1 MEKNYVELLQGN
13 TRFQS
18 TAEQVISYDF
28 AEKKIEI
35 LYDFTASEY
44 AELIRKYHFEELLPL
59 SDAEKVRWLLKW
71 VNTHVRHRGNYDNS
85 DVQDALTLLEICCG
99 KDFDGNCDNEADRA
113 RGVNC
118 LALSIILCECLL
130 AVGVKAR
137 VVYMMPWAVDD
148 GDNHVVVEAF
158 VTEWNKWVML
168 DATYGSYCV
177 NEAGVVLN
185 LGEMRVCI
193 CRGEDYSFSE
203 GMNYNGDTNLDLVD
217 IREYYAKNLFFLRC
231 KSKQGYGAHREYGN
245 MLEIAPVGFVVRERM
260 VKNINYRIQEYG
272 ECEIFR
278 KWLQYEASA
287 KHVYIDMEQFYG

>member
-1 MEKNYVELLQGN
+1 MEKNYVELLQEN

-85 DVQDALTLLEICCG
+85 DVQDALTLLDVSKC
-99 KDFDGNCDNEADRA
+99 F
-113 RGVNC
+113 GVNC
-118 LALSIILCECLL
+118 LAMSIILCECLL

-137 VVYMMPWAVDD
+137 VVYMMPRAVED

-158 VTEWNKWVML
+158 VTEWSKWVML
-168 DATYGSYCV
+168 DVTYGSYCINKV
-177 NEAGVVLN
+177 GIALN
-185 LGEMRVCI
+185 LGEIRECI
-193 CRGEDYSFSE
+193 CRDEEYSFSE

-217 IREYYAKNLFFLRC
+217 IKQYYAKNLFFLRC
-231 KSKQGYGAHREYGN
+231 KSKQGYGAHRKYGN
-245 MLEIAPVGFVVRERM
+245 MLEIAPVGFDVQKRM
-260 VKNINYRIQEYG
+260 VKNINYRIREYG
-272 ECEIFR
+272 EHEIFR
-278 KWLQYEASA
+278 QWLQYEAYA
-287 KHVYIDMEQFYG
+287 AHVYIDMEQFYG